1 MIQLTRLGQQDRFFL
16 NPDLIE
22 RIDCHVDSIVRL
34 TNGVEYVVAESG
46 EQIVERIVNYRSQI
60 AGTGPTLTRPAPDA
74 EERSEHERREAT
86 VVELPTNREA
96 PR

>member
-1 MIQLTRLGQQDRFFL
+1 MIELTRLGQADRFFL

-22 RIDCHVDSIVRL
+22 RIDSHVDTIVRL

-46 EQIVERIVNYRSQI
+46 DEIVSRIVDFRARVI
-60 AGTGPTLTRPAPDA
+60 WDGPTVSRPHPDDDA
-74 EERSEHERREAT
+74 SDTYDDAT
-86 VVELPTNREA
+86 VVALPTNREV